1 VDHRNLLHTGW
12 LRQVRDERAAAPGE
26 RHAGAPVAVVVDE
39 RLVVELLGAKDEAAV
54 AVRTQADR
62 SADDTLGRDAGSE
75 RFTRGRK
82 GGVGAVTFGAGVAPH
97 PASAYPPSMILG
109 VVAAYLA
116 GTVIVGAVLSSRIQ
130 RVSDYLVAGRHL
142 GLALTT
148 ASLAAVQIGAGVVLG
163 GAETGATS
171 GVWPGLWYG
180 LGCGVGLIL
189 AGLIAAERMRTM
201 GGIVPIDFFATRFGE
216 SRGLRLWA
224 WLSNIP
230 SLLGIFAAQLM
241 AAGSVLSGFGV
252 PFHTAVLGIGAV
264 IFFSNVMSGMWGV
277 VAADFLQ
284 VSIIVV
290 GIPLTA
296 IAAAAHT
303 DAGTTLSVL
312 ATPFVPEGMG
322 SRAVFLITPFL
333 FSISVSYDAFIRYQS
348 ARTGAIAKWACILS
362 GVMVMAISLCAA
374 FIGAAGH
381 RAYPDVAAGSV
392 LTHVITTALP
402 PVLAGVVVSALLAAA
417 MSTANALLISMAGC
431 FSRDFYNM
439 VLNPKAE
446 LDDLPNATLYARLA
460 VAVSLVLGVAV
471 ALTAR
476 GILDTIIIFNYP
488 YMGSMLVPLL
498 GGLLWKGATT
508 QGAYAAMFAG
518 GAIGIGAFAMGV
530 PGPFQGLAD
539 IDMALLIAFG
549 VSAVAF
555 VSVSLATRPR

>member
-1 VDHRNLLHTGW
+1 MIIAV
-12 LRQVRDERAAAPGE
+12 
-26 RHAGAPVAVVVDE
+26 VAV
-39 RLVVELLGAKDEAAV
+39 
-54 AVRTQADR
+54 
-62 SADDTLGRDAGSE
+62 
-75 RFTRGRK
+75 
-82 GGVGAVTFGAGVAPH
+82 
-97 PASAYPPSMILG
+97 
-109 VVAAYLA
+109 YLA
-116 GTVIVGAVLSSRIQ
+116 GTVIVGALLSSKIKRA
-130 RVSDYLVAGRHL
+130 SDYLVAGRHL
-142 GLALTT
+142 GLVLTT

-163 GAETGATS
+163 GAETGASS
-171 GVWPGLWYG
+171 GVWPGMWYG

-189 AGLIAAERMRTM
+189 AGLIAAERMRDM
-201 GGIVPIDFFATRFGE
+201 GGIVPIDFFAVRYGE

-241 AAGSVLSGFGV
+241 AAGSVLAGFGV
-252 PFHTAVLGIGAV
+252 SFQTAVLGIGAV

-277 VAADFLQ
+277 VAADFFQ
-284 VSIIVV
+284 VAIIVV

-296 IAAAAHT
+296 VAAAGH
-303 DAGTTLSVL
+303 AGDGATWSIL
-312 ATPFVPEGMG
+312 ATPFVPAGMG

-348 ARTGAIAKWACILS
+348 ARTGSIAKWACVLS
-362 GVMVMAISLCAA
+362 GMMVIAISLCAA

-381 RAYPDVAAGSV
+381 RAYPDVAPGSV

-460 VAVSLVLGVAV
+460 VAMSLVLGVGV
-471 ALTAR
+471 ALKAR

-498 GGLLWKGATT
+498 GGLLWRGATT
-508 QGAYAAMFAG
+508 AGAFAAMLVG

-530 PGPFQGLAD
+530 PGPFQGLAN
-539 IDMALLIAFG
+539 IDLALLIAFAA
-549 VSAVAF
+549 SALAL
-555 VSVSLATRPR
+555 VSVSLATRSGRASPPL